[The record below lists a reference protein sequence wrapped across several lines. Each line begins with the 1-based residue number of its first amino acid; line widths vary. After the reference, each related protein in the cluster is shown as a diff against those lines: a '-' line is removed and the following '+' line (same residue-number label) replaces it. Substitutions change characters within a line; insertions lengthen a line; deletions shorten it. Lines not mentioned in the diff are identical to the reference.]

1 MAENGNRATLTS
13 SQASEPVETEAQTT
27 EQNMRRALGLSARG
41 STQAPQQRPEQA
53 RLRHRFVQDG
63 GVPVVV
69 LNHKTD
75 GETSALRERIA
86 TLDAAL
92 DQERTAHEATKRSL
106 HEQQAQTHA
115 LQTRLVHADLA
126 HKDALEQERR
136 ALTTAQEALA
146 KALAEAAAAPP
157 PRRVARPAP
166 AISMHDATAPQD
178 PANDAPPPDAPIKRK
193 RGRPRSALPKEPKP
207 VRWWTPSFR
216 AQSKR

>member
-1 MAENGNRATLTS
+1 MAEKGNRATLAS
-13 SQASEPVETEAQTT
+13 SQASQPTDTESQTT
-27 EQNMRRALGLSARG
+27 EQNMRRALGLSARA

-53 RLRHRFVQDG
+53 RQRHRFVQDG

-75 GETSALRERIA
+75 NETSALRERIA

-92 DQERTAHEATKRSL
+92 EHERTAHEATKRTL
-106 HEQQAQTHA
+106 HEQQAQFQA
-115 LQTRLVHADLA
+115 LQTRLVHAELA

-136 ALTTAQEALA
+136 ALTVAQEALA
-146 KALAEAAAAPP
+146 TALAEAAIALP
-157 PRRVARPAP
+157 PRRIQRPAP
-166 AISMHDATAPQD
+166 AAISMAPGPD
-178 PANDAPPPDAPIKRK
+178 GEAAGAPPADTPPKPK